1 VTSLKLCFH
10 ILKLLKIKEIVD
22 LKYKMIIILVLNHKN
37 LRILY
42 YSKYLMSYESMVCQ
56 NQKLDRDPSLE
67 QIPNGRHGVVLDGV
81 NLPSSIT
88 EDIRGLSLCVSY
100 SAKQLRR
107 IEQIAKK
114 NAGRERMYSMSLRC
128 HNKNFRA
135 LMSIKPSV
143 GVRLTTDQRRRES
156 EDYIQEAEI

>member
-1 VTSLKLCFH
+1 
-10 ILKLLKIKEIVD
+10 
-22 LKYKMIIILVLNHKN
+22 MIIILVLNHKN

-67 QIPNGRHGVVLDGV
+67 QIPNGRYGVVLDGV

-114 NAGRERMYSMSLRC
+114 NADRERIYSMSLRS
-128 HNKNFRA
+128 HNKN
-135 LMSIKPSV
+135 LS
-143 GVRLTTDQRRRES
+143 TDVH
-156 EDYIQEAEI
+156 

>member
-1 VTSLKLCFH
+1 M
-10 ILKLLKIKEIVD
+10 KIITRGPGHGMRHVPWASGT
-22 LKYKMIIILVLNHKN
+22 
-37 LRILY
+37 R
-42 YSKYLMSYESMVCQ
+42 SKWFE
-56 NQKLDRDPSLE
+56 E
-67 QIPNGRHGVVLDGV
+67 
-81 NLPSSIT
+81 
-88 EDIRGLSLCVSY
+88 LSLCVSY

-114 NAGRERMYSMSLRC
+114 NAGRERIYSMSLRC

-135 LMSIKPSV
+135 LVSIKPSV

>member
-1 VTSLKLCFH
+1 MNELKT
-10 ILKLLKIKEIVD
+10 
-22 LKYKMIIILVLNHKN
+22 
-37 LRILY
+37 
-42 YSKYLMSYESMVCQ
+42 VCQ

-67 QIPNGRHGVVLDGV
+67 QIPNGRYGVVLDGL

-88 EDIRGLSLCVSY
+88 EDIRGLSLCVNY

-114 NAGRERMYSMSLRC
+114 NAGHERIYSMSLRC

-135 LMSIKPSV
+135 LMPIKPSV
-143 GVRLTTDQRRRES
+143 AVRLTTDQRRRES
-156 EDYIQEAEI
+156 EDYIQKAEI

>member
-1 VTSLKLCFH
+1 LKT
-10 ILKLLKIKEIVD
+10 
-22 LKYKMIIILVLNHKN
+22 
-37 LRILY
+37 
-42 YSKYLMSYESMVCQ
+42 
-56 NQKLDRDPSLE
+56 QKLAGEPSLE
-67 QIPNGRHGVVLDGV
+67 QIPNGRYGVVVDGA

-114 NAGRERMYSMSLRC
+114 NAGRDSMSLRC

-135 LMSIKPSV
+135 LMSIKPPV